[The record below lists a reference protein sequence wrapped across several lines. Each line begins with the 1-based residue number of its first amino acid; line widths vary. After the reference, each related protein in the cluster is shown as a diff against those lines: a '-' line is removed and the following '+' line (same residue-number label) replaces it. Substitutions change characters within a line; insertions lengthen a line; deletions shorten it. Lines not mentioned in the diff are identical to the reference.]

1 MRAREFMAEAKA
13 AKISKRNSQ
22 STRGLDKFR
31 DPQGY
36 DRIYEL
42 NRVMMAVAATD
53 GDVDPLV
60 SKESWS
66 GRYNTAHPYTEQ
78 EQKMLEKAYKSIGS
92 EHHDLNNGN
101 MKSQELSDTNKKSP
115 VAPRPKLKF
124 K

>member
-1 MRAREFMAEAKA
+1 MRAREFMAEAAA

-22 STRGLDKFR
+22 ATRGLDKFR
-31 DPQGY
+31 DPNGY

-42 NRVMMAVAATD
+42 NRIMMAAAATD
-53 GDVDPLV
+53 GEVDPLV

-66 GRYNTAHPYTEQ
+66 GRYNTAHPYTEA
-78 EQKMLEKAYKSIGS
+78 EQKMLEKAYKAIGS

-101 MKSQELSDTNKKSP
+101 MKSQELEGTNKKSP